1 MRKFYETGDS
11 RGIKPEHVQRF
22 RLILARLD
30 ASQEPQDMDLPG
42 LKIHGLKK
50 RGKLDLR
57 GHWGVAVSGN
67 WRVTFRFEGRDAV
80 DVNYLDYH

>member
-1 MRKFYETGDS
+1 MRLAPPGF
-11 RGIKPEHVQRF
+11 RGRGSGVSP
-22 RLILARLD
+22 RLQP
-30 ASQEPQDMDLPG
+30 ASCPSFAVNMSKL
-42 LKIHGLKK
+42 HGLKK

-67 WRVTFRFEGRDAV
+67 WRVAFRFEGRDAV